1 MSMDKKVSPFIVFRY
16 PDYAYMWWGIFIS
29 QIGVEM
35 MIVALNWQVYLL
47 TKSPLS
53 LGLIGAARFIPM
65 LACSLVAGLVADI
78 VNRKKLIFVV
88 QIILIVVALT
98 LAALTFTHTIQPIM
112 IYILVAIYASAHAF
126 GMPARQSIVPHLVP
140 REHFMRAVSLNS
152 LIWQAASIIGP
163 TIGGFII
170 GLWGVGF
177 IYIFATFSF
186 FAVNI
191 AMFLIKQI
199 PKNDHPTEFSFKSVR
214 TGISFVRHTPL
225 IWSTMFLDFFATFF
239 ASSMTL
245 MPIFAK
251 DILKVGPQGLGIL
264 YAAPAL
270 GSVIFG
276 LLFSSFHNVYN
287 QGKILLVSVIIYGAS
302 TALFG
307 MSNIF
312 IFSLL
317 CLFVAGAA
325 DSVSSIIRNT
335 VRQLTT
341 PDHLRGRMVSINMIF
356 YMGGPQLG
364 EVEAGIAATLMG
376 TPWSVVFGGVG
387 TIIAALFMA
396 KIVPSLVRY
405 SHHEEVAER

>member
-16 PDYAYMWWGIFIS
+16 PDYAYVWWGIFIS
-29 QIGVEM
+29 QIGAEM
-35 MIVALNWQVYLL
+35 MIIALNWQVYLL
-47 TKSPLS
+47 TQSPLS
-53 LGLIGAARFIPM
+53 LGLMGVARFLPM

-88 QIILIVVALT
+88 QVILILVAFT

-112 IYILVAIYASAHAF
+112 IYVLVAIYASAHAF

-140 REHFMRAVSLNS
+140 REHFMRAVTLNS

-163 TIGGFII
+163 SIGGFII
-170 GLWGVGF
+170 GFWGVGY
-177 IYIFATFSF
+177 IYIFAVFSF
-186 FAVNI
+186 FAVNL
-191 AMFLIKQI
+191 AMLLIKHI
-199 PKNDHPTEFSFKSVR
+199 PKNDHPTEFNFKSVR
-214 TGISFVRHTPL
+214 TGISFVRRTPL

-251 DILKVGPQGLGIL
+251 DILNVGPQGLGIL

-276 LLFSSFHNVYN
+276 LLFSSLHKVYN
-287 QGKILLVSVIIYGAS
+287 QGKILLTSVIIYGIS

-307 MSNIF
+307 VSKIF

-317 CLFVAGAA
+317 CLFVSGAA

-335 VRQLTT
+335 VRQLNT
-341 PDHLRGRMVSINMIF
+341 PDYLRGRMTSINMIF

-376 TPWSVVFGGVG
+376 TPWSVVFGGAG
-387 TIIAALFMA
+387 TIVAALVMA

-405 SHHEEVAER
+405 SHHEEIE